1 MKRLEWLCLFLLGGM
16 GYCGVELAWRG
27 FTHWTM
33 FLAGGAAFCLL
44 VRLDARRRLPLW
56 AAAALGALGATAIEL
71 AAGLFCRLVLHR
83 TVWDYSA
90 EWADLAGLVCP
101 KYSLLWLALCG
112 WALKS
117 LRWARR
123 IAAKTH

>member
-1 MKRLEWLCLFLLGGM
+1 MEKLCLFVLGGA

-33 FLAGGAAFCLL
+33 FVAGGAAFCLL

-83 TVWDYSA
+83 AVWDYSA
-90 EWADLAGLVCP
+90 EWADLGGLVRR
-101 KYSLLWLALCG
+101 KRSELLSHRVIEIAVIGVFSRLAG
-112 WALKS
+112 GGSVSAL
-117 LRWARR
+117 
-123 IAAKTH
+123 